1 MPLLPA
7 SKPAV
12 PPKPPLKPAV
22 PGELLKATSDDMDI
36 DSNTRPKK
44 MDLAKKLKRGPKSKP
59 VVSTSDDEEPP
70 LPPQKRPRLAREHQT
85 AEKSPELEE
94 PPFRILIPG
103 EPYITRPEHGPHK
116 FDKIP
121 EEMKGP
127 LSKDEQETHA
137 QWFKWI
143 QSKRP
148 DLPEP
153 TDTLRS
159 NATPAIARMP
169 WSVNTLPKGWVE
181 SPNKCFHCLQYYPGR
196 CIVPVD
202 KKGACMLCRMKK
214 MTCTDSEPKSKKKN
228 PGDKK
233 KDSQPKAGPSTEKG
247 KKPEEGSKAGPS
259 TDKGKKPEEPPK
271 AGPSKKQETKGTSK
285 TPGSQVSS
293 SKPGIYVLMPTVPKH
308 GDAIIANQVCLGH
321 RWIWATTNQLLA
333 TSSRH
338 RRPD

>member
-1 MPLLPA
+1 MLP
-7 SKPAV
+7 
-12 PPKPPLKPAV
+12 PPPERPNLALPPRSSP
-22 PGELLKATSDDMDI
+22 E
-36 DSNTRPKK
+36 
-44 MDLAKKLKRGPKSKP
+44 P
-59 VVSTSDDEEPP
+59 V
-70 LPPQKRPRLAREHQT
+70 LPPQHGAQGTIALGVELLVSGLARS
-85 AEKSPELEE
+85 SPMSPLMDM
-94 PPFRILIPG
+94 RDIL
-103 EPYITRPEHGPHK
+103 
-116 FDKIP
+116 
-121 EEMKGP
+121 
-127 LSKDEQETHA
+127 
-137 QWFKWI
+137 
-143 QSKRP
+143 
-148 DLPEP
+148 
-153 TDTLRS
+153 
-159 NATPAIARMP
+159 
-169 WSVNTLPKGWVE
+169 TLPKGWVE

-259 TDKGKKPEEPPK
+259 MDKGKKPEEPPK
-271 AGPSKKQETKGTSK
+271 AGLSKRQETKGTSK